1 MHTESEVRRRE
12 GKGVVLRHALTLSVQ
27 RINSPDLYVAT
38 VQLLRIRQNSELGER
53 TKILN
58 CMSYNVHTTQQ
69 GIRNKLTI
77 YKYIT

>member
-38 VQLLRIRQNSELGER
+38 VQLLRIRQLENSELGER
-53 TKILN
+53 TKI
-58 CMSYNVHTTQQ
+58 
-69 GIRNKLTI
+69 
-77 YKYIT
+77 

>member
-27 RINSPDLYVAT
+27 RMNSPDLYVAT

-53 TKILN
+53 TKI
-58 CMSYNVHTTQQ
+58 
-69 GIRNKLTI
+69 
-77 YKYIT
+77 